1 MTKIAITADIHFG
14 VPGRLEDLL
23 WAVRVL
29 REYCKHAQIETVI
42 ICGDLFHDRQAIA
55 IDILTHV
62 SRFFEETAKEYD
74 QEWIVFP
81 GNHDMFL
88 RHSWDINSISAL
100 KNALTVI
107 EGIKA
112 IQIDNKR
119 FIILPFIQY
128 EHAYM
133 RVLSKIHQNVYQ
145 EGDILLT
152 HIGVRSAVLNTCF
165 LLKDWS
171 MVDFYNS
178 PFKRIY
184 TGHFH
189 SKQTLH
195 ERIHYPGS
203 LIPFKFDEGD
213 VPHGFYVYDTQED
226 DHKFINIWKAGAKF
240 FPEEK
245 MPPQYYTITDDVIEQ
260 LDINDVH
267 NGIVRIALQ
276 KDYTMDEKK
285 SMKQKLMMIGAQAVR
300 FYDITKKVQEQKI
313 VSAAPTKD
321 LFKAWVD
328 QDTKGTKD
336 LDVKLL
342 GRLNNEII
350 LEGDEKYVLEDAE

>member
-1 MTKIAITADIHFG
+1 MTKVAITADIHFG

-29 REYCKHAQIETVI
+29 REYCKHAGIEKVI

-62 SRFFEETAKEYD
+62 SRFFDETSQVYQ
-74 QEWIVFP
+74 QEWVVFP

-88 RHSWDINSISAL
+88 RHSWDINSISSMRGH
-100 KNALTVI
+100 LTVI
-107 EGIKA
+107 EDVKA
-112 IQIDNKR
+112 FEIGGKR
-119 FIILPFIQY
+119 FIVLPFIQY
-128 EHAYM
+128 EKAYM
-133 RVLSKIHQNVYQ
+133 QVLDRIHKKVYQ

-152 HIGVRSAVLNTCF
+152 HIGVCSAILNTCF

-171 MVDFYNS
+171 FVNFKHS

-189 SKQTLH
+189 SKQSLF
-195 ERIHYPGS
+195 EQIHYPGS

-213 VPHGFYVYDTQED
+213 VPHGFYVYDTEQD

-240 FPEEK
+240 FPDEK
-245 MPPQYYTITDDVIEQ
+245 MPPQYYTITDDVVGQ
-260 LDINDVH
+260 LDINDVS

-276 KDYTMDEKK
+276 KDYTKDEKRAFK
-285 SMKQKLMMIGAQAVR
+285 EKLLALGAQAVR
-300 FYDITKKVQEQKI
+300 FLDITKKIEVQKI
-313 VSAAPTKD
+313 VSAAPSKD
-321 LFKAWVD
+321 LFKSWVD
-328 QDTKGTKD
+328 QDSKGTKD

-342 GRLNNEII
+342 SRLNDEII
-350 LEGDEKYVLEDAE
+350 LEGDEKYVLEDPE